1 MSVSAIGPQSLA
13 DSPAPLARVAEAGLG
28 PTAGEILA
36 GIALVAMVNGV
47 LVQVLMASRVLY
59 GMAKRGAGPSWM
71 TAVHPKRRTPHMA
84 TLIVAGVVAV
94 LALAA
99 PLATLAQGTV
109 FVVLVVFTL
118 VNAALIAEKRSGEAR
133 DHPHFTAPVW
143 APVIGLIISVALFG
157 ISIFGLFG

>member
-1 MSVSAIGPQSLA
+1 V
-13 DSPAPLARVAEAGLG
+13 
-28 PTAGEILA
+28 
-36 GIALVAMVNGV
+36 
-47 LVQVLMASRVLY
+47 
-59 GMAKRGAGPSWM
+59 
-71 TAVHPKRRTPHMA
+71 A

-118 VNAALIAEKRSGEAR
+118 VNAALIAEKRRGEAG

-157 ISIFGLFG
+157 VSIFGLFG